1 MNVQTIDYR
10 SAGAGEQLVQSLR
23 DTGFAVLS
31 HHPLSVD
38 LLQRL
43 YRRWARF
50 FDSGDKQSYLMRP
63 TRHSDN
69 SVGFVPAEVSETA
82 VGHAAR
88 DLKEFYHVF
97 PDEMLPPALAP
108 ETLDYLDHAFALGV
122 EILDWLQASSPPWVL
137 ARLPD
142 RLSTLLS
149 KEVSLL
155 RVLHYPP
162 LAGGAEAGGAVRAAA
177 HEDINLLTLL
187 PAAEQPGLQVLD
199 RQGNWLDVN
208 GNPGELIINAGDM
221 LSEATG
227 GYFPSTTHRVINP
240 AAATDNVSRYAIP
253 YFMAPR
259 LDTVLSDRYTAGS
272 YLSERL
278 QALNRQ

>member
-10 SAGAGEQLVQSLR
+10 SAGAGERLVQSLR
-23 DTGFAVLS
+23 DTGFAVLR
-31 HHPLSVD
+31 HHPLPD
-38 LLQRL
+38 ELLGQL
-43 YRRWARF
+43 YRRWATF
-50 FDSGDKQSYLMRP
+50 FDSDDKHAYLMRP

-69 SVGFVPAEVSETA
+69 TVGFVPADVSETA

-108 ETLDYLDHAFALGV
+108 DTLDYLEHAFALGV
-122 EILDWLQASSPPWVL
+122 EILDWLQVNAPSEVL

-162 LAGGAEAGGAVRAAA
+162 LAGEAETGGAVRAAA

-187 PAAEQPGLQVLD
+187 PVAEQPGLQVRD
-199 RQGNWLDVN
+199 RKGNWLDIN
-208 GNPGELIINAGDM
+208 GNRGELIINAGDM

-240 AAATDNVSRYAIP
+240 AAVNDNVSRYAIP

-272 YLSERL
+272 YLTERL

>member
-10 SAGAGEQLVQSLR
+10 SPAAGEHLVQSLR

-31 HHPLSVD
+31 HHPLPGDV
-38 LLQRL
+38 LGRL
-43 YRRWARF
+43 YTHWAGF
-50 FDSGDKQSYLMRP
+50 FAGEDKRAYLMRP

-69 SVGFVPAEVSETA
+69 TVGFVPADVSETA

-97 PDEMLPPALAP
+97 PDELLPPALAP
-108 ETLDYLDHAFALGV
+108 DTLNYLDRAFALGV
-122 EILDWLQASSPPWVL
+122 ELLDWLQANAPADVL

-142 RLSTLLS
+142 RLSALLS

-162 LAGGAEAGGAVRAAA
+162 LAGSEPGAAVRAAA

-187 PAAEQPGLQVLD
+187 PVAEQPGLQVRD
-199 RQGNWLDVN
+199 RQGNWLDIN
-208 GNPGELIINAGDM
+208 GNRGELIINAGDM
-221 LSEATG
+221 LNEASG

-240 AAATDNVSRYAIP
+240 VASANVSRYAIP

-278 QALNRQ
+278 EALNRQ

>member
-10 SAGAGEQLVQSLR
+10 SATAGEQLVQSLR

-31 HHPLSVD
+31 HHPLPDD
-38 LLQRL
+38 LLKRL
-43 YRRWARF
+43 YRQWAAF
-50 FDSGDKQSYLMRP
+50 FSGHDKHSYLMRP

-69 SVGFVPAEVSETA
+69 SVGFVPADVSETA
-82 VGHAAR
+82 VGHPVR

-97 PDEMLPPALAP
+97 PQELLPPALSP
-108 ETLDYLDHAFALGV
+108 DTFDYLDRAFDLGV
-122 EILDWLQASSPPWVL
+122 EILDWLQANAPQEVL
-137 ARLPD
+137 AALPE
-142 RLSTLLS
+142 RLSSLLS

-162 LAGGAEAGGAVRAAA
+162 LAGHDPAGAVRAAA

-187 PAAEQPGLQVLD
+187 PVAEQPGLQVRD

-208 GNPGELIINAGDM
+208 GNRGELIVNAGDM
-221 LSEATG
+221 LCEATG
-227 GYFPSTTHRVINP
+227 GYFPSTTHRVVNP
-240 AAATDNVSRYAIP
+240 METIDNVSRYAIP

-272 YLSERL
+272 YLTERL

>member
-10 SAGAGEQLVQSLR
+10 SATAGGQLVQSLR

-31 HHPLSVD
+31 HHPLPGD
-38 LLQRL
+38 LLRRL
-43 YRRWARF
+43 YRQWSAF
-50 FDSGDKQSYLMRP
+50 FRSEDKHRYLMRP

-69 SVGFVPAEVSETA
+69 TAGFVPADVSETA
-82 VGHAAR
+82 VGHPLR

-97 PDEMLPPALAP
+97 PEELLPPALAP
-108 ETLDYLDHAFALGV
+108 DTLDYLDRAFALGV
-122 EILDWLQASSPPWVL
+122 EMLDWIQANAPTAVL
-137 ARLPD
+137 SALPD
-142 RLSTLLS
+142 RLSSLLS

-162 LAGGAEAGGAVRAAA
+162 LAGPDTRGAVRAAA

-187 PAAEQPGLQVLD
+187 PVAEQPGLQVRD
-199 RQGNWLDVN
+199 RQGCWLDVN
-208 GNPGELIINAGDM
+208 GNRGELIINAGDM
-221 LSEATG
+221 LCEATG
-227 GYFPSTTHRVINP
+227 GYFPSTTHRVVNP
-240 AAATDNVSRYAIP
+240 SAAADNVSRYAIP

>member
-10 SAGAGEQLVQSLR
+10 SATAAEHLVQSLR

-31 HHPLSVD
+31 HHPLPHD
-38 LLQRL
+38 LLKRL
-43 YRRWARF
+43 YRQWGTF
-50 FDSGDKQSYLMRP
+50 FSGEDKHSYLMRP

-69 SVGFVPAEVSETA
+69 TVGFIPANVSETA
-82 VGHAAR
+82 VGHPVR

-97 PDEMLPPALAP
+97 PGELLPPVLAP
-108 ETLDYLDHAFALGV
+108 DTLEYLDHAFALGV
-122 EILDWLQASSPPWVL
+122 EILDWLQANAPTAVL
-137 ARLPD
+137 SALPD
-142 RLSTLLS
+142 RLSSLLS
-149 KEVSLL
+149 KDVSLL

-162 LAGGAEAGGAVRAAA
+162 LTGPETAGAVRAAA

-187 PAAEQPGLQVLD
+187 PVAEQPGLQVRD
-199 RQGNWLDVN
+199 RQGNWLDIN
-208 GNPGELIINAGDM
+208 GNRGELIINAGDM
-221 LSEATG
+221 LCEATG

-240 AAATDNVSRYAIP
+240 SADADNVSRYAIP

-278 QALNRQ
+278 QALSRQ